1 MVDTSLHAQP
11 NDKPVVLMTGA
22 SGLIGSRLA
31 AAIAPFYRVV
41 GLDLK
46 PPEEDVG
53 LEFVES
59 DMTRDASVE
68 RALDR
73 VRERCGERIASVV
86 HLAAYYDFSGE
97 PSPLYDEL
105 TVKGTAR
112 PLRGLQSFQVE
123 QFVFSSSLL
132 VMQPTEPGQPLTERS
147 PTEGTWE
154 YPRSKLDAEAVIRR
168 ERGPIPAV
176 ILRIA
181 GVYDQDCHSLPLS
194 QHIARVYEKKLE
206 SYLFPGDSEHGQAL
220 VHLDDLIDSFQRVID
235 LRMQLPPDETFLIA
249 EPDVVSYG
257 ELQDLI
263 GEALH
268 GSEWPTIRVPKAV
281 AKAGAWVKEKL
292 AGEQSTQFIK
302 PWMIDFADAHYEVD
316 ITHARTTLGWEPQ
329 HRLRLTLSE
338 MIRRLKADPAG
349 WYERNGLEA
358 PEHVKDRKAGA
369 ARA

>member
-11 NDKPVVLMTGA
+11 NNKPVVLITGA

-31 AAIAPFYRVV
+31 AAIAPDYRVV

-46 PPEEDVG
+46 PPGEDVG
-53 LEFVES
+53 LEFIKA
-59 DMTRDASVE
+59 DMTKDASVE
-68 RALDR
+68 QALAS
-73 VRERCGERIASVV
+73 VRERYGERIASVV

-97 PSPLYDEL
+97 PSPMYDEL

-112 PLRGLQSFQVE
+112 LLRGVQSFQVE

-132 VMQPTEPGQPLTERS
+132 VMQPTNPGQPLTERS

-168 ERGPIPAV
+168 GRGSIPAV

-181 GVYDQDCHSLPLS
+181 GVYDEDCHSLPLS
-194 QHIARVYEKKLE
+194 QHIARIHEKKLE
-206 SYLFPGDSEHGQAL
+206 SYLFPGDREHGQAL
-220 VHLDDLIDSFQRVID
+220 VHLGDLIDCFQRVID
-235 LRMQLPPDETFLIA
+235 RRKQLPPDEMFLIA

-257 ELQDLI
+257 ELQDKI

-268 GSEWPTIRVPKAV
+268 GSEWPTVRVPKAF
-281 AKAGAWVKEKL
+281 AKAGAWVKDKL
-292 AGEQSTQFIK
+292 AGGESKQFIK

-316 ITHARTTLGWEPQ
+316 IAHARATLGWEPQ
-329 HRLRLTLSE
+329 HRLRLTISE

-349 WYERNGLEA
+349 WYEENGLEV
-358 PEHVKDRKAGA
+358 PEDVKNRKAET